1 MRLRNALTAT
11 TTVCAIAGLCACTPA
26 PPPPPLVPAAG
37 VGSIGGAE
45 PYRIQAGDVLGV
57 RLLLNPDLNE
67 DVVVRPDGHMSTTVV
82 KDERAAGRTV
92 VELADALSHDYTSI
106 IRNPRL
112 TVELKTFSPARIYV
126 GGEVNKPGESVTAG
140 LAPTLSQAIV
150 RAGGLKA
157 GDTDR
162 VFIIRRGPN
171 DVPQLFSARLRDVM
185 RDQDSEADVRLAQ
198 YRRRVCAAGG
208 YHRSLQVPE
217 RQFRAG
223 GSVDVGLLLC
233 RQRRSR
239 DGDRCRTS
247 GGAKTALAQA
257 ERRLSFVGE
266 RRHAFALIVGA
277 EQRHE
282 QRALVADALN
292 QGGLECAVHRLLGEG
307 NRHW

>member
-126 GGEVNKPGESVTAG
+126 GGEVE
-140 LAPTLSQAIV
+140 QA
-150 RAGGLKA
+150 R
-157 GDTDR
+157 
-162 VFIIRRGPN
+162 
-171 DVPQLFSARLRDVM
+171 
-185 RDQDSEADVRLAQ
+185 
-198 YRRRVCAAGG
+198 
-208 YHRSLQVPE
+208 
-217 RQFRAG
+217 
-223 GSVDVGLLLC
+223 
-233 RQRRSR
+233 
-239 DGDRCRTS
+239 
-247 GGAKTALAQA
+247 
-257 ERRLSFVGE
+257 
-266 RRHAFALIVGA
+266 
-277 EQRHE
+277 
-282 QRALVADALN
+282 
-292 QGGLECAVHRLLGEG
+292 
-307 NRHW
+307 